1 MFVMLRQGRDKGV
14 TGPVTQE
21 VCLHPVVAM
30 QHDGIT
36 LVTALRQLSA
46 SQAAALATYLVKW
59 LSKFQ
64 GGWRSPDFH
73 GSSPNLRLLLLLF
86 NFSTQHLGGN
96 NKTAAAMAAIMIPSG
111 AQ

>member
-1 MFVMLRQGRDKGV
+1 MLAMWGQERDKGV
-14 TGPVTQE
+14 TGSVTQE

-64 GGWRSPDFH
+64 GGCRSPNFH
-73 GSSPNLRLLLLLF
+73 GSSPKLPLF
-86 NFSTQHLGGN
+86 FF
-96 NKTAAAMAAIMIPSG
+96 KFF
-111 AQ
+111 